1 MLWPFQRSRGE
12 ALKRAALHDAY
23 QLRLRYGNSAE
34 QWCDLGLMAARD
46 PTKRRELESIRHAL
60 AEVPW

>member
-1 MLWPFQRSRGE
+1 MLWPFQRPKPG
-12 ALKRAALHDAY
+12 ALKQAALHDAY

-46 PTKRRELESIRHAL
+46 PAKRRELESIREAL
-60 AEVPW
+60 SEMPW